1 MKVLDGTQ
9 SDSTQAP
16 PAPSASTTVTSASEL
31 GGDQGRLVARR
42 PAADDH
48 DPAHSTPLVRAAP

>member
-9 SDSTQAP
+9 SYSTQAP

-31 GGDQGRLVARR
+31 RGDQRRLVARPGPR
-42 PAADDH
+42 
-48 DPAHSTPLVRAAP
+48 R